1 MKTLRV
7 PEATVTRLSIYS
19 RFLERLDRHGI
30 TTVSSGEIAE
40 GVGVSPAQVRKDLA
54 YFGEFGTRG
63 VGYNVKDLMKY
74 TMKILGLDQTWSLAI
89 VGAGN
94 LGFALCTYNGFNVR
108 GFYIA
113 AVFDNDP
120 TKVGK
125 KIGHLDVQPLANFP
139 EISKSEN
146 IRIGIIA
153 VPIRGAQE
161 VADMMI
167 NNGVE
172 AILNFAPVALNVP
185 EHVETRNVDLS
196 VKLEIL
202 TFNLGFRSAQ
212 SL

>member
-1 MKTLRV
+1 
-7 PEATVTRLSIYS
+7 
-19 RFLERLDRHGI
+19 
-30 TTVSSGEIAE
+30 
-40 GVGVSPAQVRKDLA
+40 
-54 YFGEFGTRG
+54 
-63 VGYNVKDLMKY
+63 
-74 TMKILGLDQTWSLAI
+74 
-89 VGAGN
+89 
-94 LGFALCTYNGFNVR
+94 GFALCTYNGFNVR

-125 KIGHLDVQPLANFP
+125 KIGHLDVQPLVNFP

-153 VPIRGAQE
+153 VPVRGAQE

-167 NNGVE
+167 SNGVE
-172 AILNFAPVALNVP
+172 AILNFAPVALSVP

>member
-19 RFLERLDRHGI
+19 RFLERLDRNGV

-74 TMKILGLDQTWSLAI
+74 TFRILGLDQTWSLAI

-94 LGFALCTYNGFNVR
+94 LGFALCTYRGFNIR
-108 GFYIA
+108 SFYVA

-120 TKVGK
+120 TKIGK
-125 KIGHLDVQPLANFP
+125 RIGNLVVQPLSKFP
-139 EISKSEN
+139 EVVKNEN

-153 VPIRGAQE
+153 VPISAAQE
-161 VADMMI
+161 VADLMVKT
-167 NNGVE
+167 GLE

-185 EHVETRNVDLS
+185 DHVEIRNVDLS

-202 TFNLGFRSAQ
+202 TFNLGFKAAQ
-212 SL
+212 NL

>member
-19 RFLERLDRHGI
+19 RFLERLDRNGI

-74 TMKILGLDQTWSLAI
+74 TLKILGLDQTWSLAI
-89 VGAGN
+89 IGAGN
-94 LGFALCTYNGFNVR
+94 LGFALCTYYGFNVR
-108 GFYIA
+108 GFYVA
-113 AVFDNDP
+113 AVFDIDP
-120 TKVGK
+120 TKIGK
-125 KIGHLDVQPLANFP
+125 RIGKLEVQPLDSFP
-139 EISKSEN
+139 EVTGHEH
-146 IRIGIIA
+146 IRIGVIA

-161 VADMMI
+161 VADLLI
-167 NNGVE
+167 KNGVE
-172 AILNFAPVALNVP
+172 AILNFAPMALNVP
-185 EHVETRNVDLS
+185 DHIEVRNVDLS

-202 TFNLGFRSAQ
+202 TFNLGFRAAQ
-212 SL
+212 NL